1 MKKLL
6 YVPFCFILLLTLN
19 CVVHADV
26 GLTQDNFPDETFL
39 NYISQF
45 DLNSNG
51 SLSDEECNS
60 VTNIDVGFLDLN
72 IHTLDGIQYFPMLE
86 SLDCSWNKLVSLDL
100 SQNKN
105 LTYLE
110 CHNNPLVQL
119 NVSENTR
126 LTGLICN
133 QCRITSLDLRNCT
146 KLHRLECQD
155 NRLSSLLVGTNNVLQ
170 YLDCKDNNLTTLD
183 VSGLPALDRFRCE
196 RNELTSLN
204 LGQNTSLISLT
215 CDENHLE
222 ELDLSGTPN
231 LHFLG
236 CNLNDL
242 TRLDLSH
249 CPRLESILV
258 DEYKEEYPN
267 LEYYIYTSVLDWE
280 YYFSCDKNVP
290 LILAGLPTYAEP
302 TVSVEDEYIYY
313 SSPHYYVMNSDAQY
327 NYMLFVKK
335 GNILMY
341 HSYLDPLVPEA
352 DGSTKLIGVSF
363 LENPDYQVYLEP
375 AEYEAV
381 LIMSGEGHKDTI
393 YHYPF
398 GIVNPYLPDP
408 EITGMTPEQPDTSH
422 PVSFGLSQ
430 EYEKIKVQLYLFD
443 YYEEKDLWD
452 YRPLWDEAEEFQST
466 DTFSFPV
473 SEEGSYKI
481 TFTCE
486 KEGKQSRE
494 QDYWFYVVSSDIP
507 TPDLVLPN
515 NTRVIE
521 DEAFFGIENVV
532 IRLPGTVESISET
545 AFDPSVTIIAPEG
558 SPAAEI
564 CRGLGLNVI
573 EN

>member
-443 YYEEKDLWD
+443 YYEEEDLWD
-452 YRPLWDEAEEFQST
+452 YRPLWDEAEEFQNT
-466 DTFSFPV
+466 DTFSFPI